1 MQELQQSSQFYAY
14 VHARPDTADASGIF
28 YVGKGKGRRSHD
40 FLARNYHHGNV
51 IGKYGE
57 DIILVGRFDCS
68 SEELALDLE
77 KGLIKALR
85 RAGVKLTNM
94 TEGGEGISGYS
105 HTEEARMLMSEQRK
119 GRMHKPETL
128 EKMSKAHISE
138 NNHFYGKNH
147 TEESKLKISVA
158 KTGSPGFWL
167 GKTRDPLTRAKISEF
182 LMGKPGRPHTDEAKT
197 KISTAQ
203 KGRKQKPVSEETR
216 KKLSQS
222 SIISWSKRKQLQQE
236 K

>member
-14 VHARPDTADASGIF
+14 VHARPDTTDASGIF

-40 FLARNYHHGNV
+40 FSARNYHHGNV

-57 DIILVGRFDCS
+57 DVILVGRFDCS
-68 SEELALDLE
+68 SEEFALDLE
-77 KGLIKALR
+77 KGLIKALK

-94 TEGGEGISGYS
+94 TDGGEGISGYS
-105 HTEEARMLMSEQRK
+105 HTEETRMLMGEQRK
-119 GRMHKPETL
+119 GRTHKPETL
-128 EKMSKAHISE
+128 EKMSKARSLQ
-138 NNHFYGKNH
+138 NNYFYGKNH

-167 GKTRDPLTRAKISEF
+167 GKIRDPLTRAKISES
-182 LMGKPGRPHTDEAKT
+182 LMGKPGRQHTEETKAKM
-197 KISTAQ
+197 SAAQ
-203 KGRKQKPVSEETR
+203 KGRKQKPVNEETR
-216 KKLSQS
+216 KKLSQAAS
-222 SIISWSKRKQLQQE
+222 ISWAKRKQLQQE